1 MSFLTKSFLFF
12 LAISFLNGCVPVIPA
27 GASTAATAVSA
38 DNDRRSTGELIDDK
52 SLHLRLFSWL
62 LENESAKKS
71 NISLLIYKKN
81 VLVAGQTPN
90 AADKSNILG
99 KIQSDFPEI
108 NRVIDEISI
117 TKNNSL
123 VGKAKDI
130 SITALVEANL
140 LNQEVVNPT
149 HVRVMTE
156 SGVVYLMGD
165 VTKREADAAVKS
177 ASKANGVKSI
187 IKHFNYL
194 TTRPEAE
201 ILKEK
206 QQEELKKAEQLKKLS
221 EKEKALKREELL
233 KQLRELGGPEGT
245 PF

>member
-27 GASTAATAVSA
+27 GASTAATAVSV
-38 DNDRRSTGELIDDK
+38 DNDRRSTGEVIDDK

-81 VLVAGQTPN
+81 VLVAGQVPN
-90 AADKSNILG
+90 ATDKSNILRE
-99 KIQSDFPEI
+99 IQSDFPEI

-140 LNQEVVNPT
+140 LSQEVVNPT

-156 SGVVYLMGD
+156 GGVVYLMGD

-194 TTRPEAE
+194 TARPQAE

-206 QQEELKKAEQLKKLS
+206 QQEELKKSEQLKKLS
-221 EKEKALKREELL
+221 EKEKAIKREELL
-233 KQLRELGGPEGT
+233 KQLRELGSPEGT

>member
-81 VLVAGQTPN
+81 VLVAGQVPN
-90 AADKSNILG
+90 ATDKSNILRE
-99 KIQSDFPEI
+99 IQSDFPEI

-140 LNQEVVNPT
+140 LSQEVVNPT